1 MRTAPAL
8 LCAALLLTLG
18 ACKQEPA
25 KKAAQGAG
33 TAAGEVLPGSVSD
46 AMIPVDT
53 LRSQPPLAPKGEG
66 GDKAGEKAKP
76 GSKPAAK
83 PSAAAASAAPAE
95 PAAAPD
101 APEG

>member
-1 MRTAPAL
+1 MKTTTAILAT
-8 LCAALLLTLG
+8 ALLLGLG

-25 KKAAQGAG
+25 KKAAAGPG

-53 LRSQPPLAPKGEG
+53 LRSQPPLAPKSEG
-66 GDKAGEKAKP
+66 GDKGDAKAKS

-83 PSAAAASAAPAE
+83 AATPVVESAAPAA
-95 PAAAPD
+95 PAAD
-101 APEG
+101 SPEG

>member
-1 MRTAPAL
+1 MNTAPAL

-33 TAAGEVLPGSVSD
+33 IAAGEVLTGSVSD

-66 GDKAGEKAKP
+66 GDKGDAKP

-83 PSAAAASAAPAE
+83 PSAAADSAAPAE